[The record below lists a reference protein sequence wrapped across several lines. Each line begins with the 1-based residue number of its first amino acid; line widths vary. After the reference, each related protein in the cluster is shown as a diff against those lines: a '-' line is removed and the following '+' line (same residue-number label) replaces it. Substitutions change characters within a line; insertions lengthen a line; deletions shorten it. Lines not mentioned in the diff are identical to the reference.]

1 MISKV
6 YSGYQYHYQFLYIRR
21 GTCRTVEIR
30 QLRYFISAVRHG
42 SLRAAAREHYI
53 TQPAVSI
60 QLKKL
65 EEELGEKLYVRRGR
79 RIEPTQAGSFLL
91 ADAEEIVERI
101 DRLTQSVGDV
111 KTMRR
116 GVLKMGSID
125 AASIYV
131 LPGVFRAFRRRYP
144 GIDVQ
149 VIVSDSQTLVAALG
163 AGSIEVAVVTL
174 PLPGE
179 TYDVVPIYEDR
190 MVLVAHPRHELVQ
203 PQPRT
208 PGAGRSPR
216 RRVLERV
223 AEAGLI
229 TYPARSTTRHLIEK
243 VFLDNGLTPRV
254 TMEMSSPE
262 AIKKLAEAGLGASIL
277 PAAVVANEVKRG
289 TLEVIPTGKVRFS
302 RTLGVVFK
310 DREKLSPPA
319 GAFLDMVSRIRGRRG
334 RFAA

>member
-1 MISKV
+1 MTGS
-6 YSGYQYHYQFLYIRR
+6 SGNA
-21 GTCRTVEIR
+21 VEIR

-101 DRLTQSVGDV
+101 DRLTQSVGV
-111 KTMRR
+111 VRTMKR

-131 LPGVFRAFRRRYP
+131 LPGVFRAFRRRFP

-149 VIVSDSQTLVAALG
+149 VIVSDSQTLVTALG
-163 AGSIEVAVVTL
+163 AGTIEIAVVTL
-174 PLPGE
+174 PPPGE
-179 TYDVVPIYEDR
+179 SYGVVPIYEDR
-190 MVLVAHPRHELVQ
+190 MVLVVHPRHAL
-203 PQPRT
+203 
-208 PGAGRSPR
+208 ARSR
-216 RRVLERV
+216 RRGRMLERV
-223 AEAGLI
+223 AETGLI

-277 PAAVVANEVKRG
+277 PAQVVAGEVKRG

-334 RFAA
+334 RSAA